1 MINREELVLRTL
13 LQPGE
18 CLIVNNHR
26 VMHGRTSFVD
36 AEGNPKP
43 NHIPNPNP
51 NPNPNPTL
59 PLPLPLT
66 LARTVALTLTRTF
79 TRCGA

>member
-1 MINREELVLRTL
+1 MTNREELVLRTL

-43 NHIPNPNP
+43 NPNHSPNHS
-51 NPNPNPTL
+51 PNPT
-59 PLPLPLT
+59 PTPTPT
-66 LARTVALTLTRTF
+66 QPYPYPYPYP
-79 TRCGA
+79 